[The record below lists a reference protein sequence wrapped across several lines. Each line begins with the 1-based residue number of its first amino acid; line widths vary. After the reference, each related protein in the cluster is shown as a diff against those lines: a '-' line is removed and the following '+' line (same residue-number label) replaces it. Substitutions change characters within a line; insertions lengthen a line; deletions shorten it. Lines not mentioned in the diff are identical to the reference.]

1 MKKMSPELMNLVA
14 NRFKIMAEVTRL
26 RILYT
31 LQEGELN
38 VQEIVERTGANQA
51 NVSKHLAMMLDI
63 GILKKRKEGLN
74 SYYSIADKSIFQ
86 LCQTVCG
93 SIEKNL
99 QKTLDNIKVDI
110 E

>member
-1 MKKMSPELMNLVA
+1 MKKMSPELMNMVA

-38 VQEIVERTGANQA
+38 VQEIVDRTGANQA
-51 NVSKHLAMMLDI
+51 NVSKHLAMMLEI

-74 SYYSIADKSIFQ
+74 SFYSIADKSIFQ

-99 QKTLDNIKVDI
+99 QKTLENIKEV

>member
-38 VQEIVERTGANQA
+38 VQEIVDRTGANQA
-51 NVSKHLAMMLDI
+51 NVSKHLAMMLDV

-74 SYYSIADKSIFQ
+74 SFYSIADKSIFQ

-99 QKTLDNIKVDI
+99 QKTLENIKDVD
-110 E
+110 